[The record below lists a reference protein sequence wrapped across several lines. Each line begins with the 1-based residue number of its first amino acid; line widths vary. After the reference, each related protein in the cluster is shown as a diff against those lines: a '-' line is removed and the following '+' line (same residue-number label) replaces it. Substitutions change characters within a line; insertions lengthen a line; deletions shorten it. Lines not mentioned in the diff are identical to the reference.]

1 MNTLPPA
8 YRWLTTLAPLP
19 RMVSEALKLFGTVE
33 AAGAANSP
41 TIIGWADEVGG
52 KVEDVY
58 KADAIP
64 WCGLFMAV
72 VAKRAGKEVPTDP
85 LWALNWNKFGVRAG
99 QPCLGDV
106 LTFTRPSGGHV
117 GLYVGEDAT
126 AYHVLGGNQSDQVCF
141 TRIAKLRLS
150 GVRRPRYNVQPAT
163 VRPFILQGG
172 GQLSKN
178 EA

>member
-1 MNTLPPA
+1 MKSLPPA
-8 YRWLTTLAPLP
+8 YGWLTSLAQLP

-41 TIIGWADEVGG
+41 TIMGWADEVGG

-58 KADAIP
+58 KADSIP

-72 VAKRAGKEVPTDP
+72 VAKRAGKVVPVDP
-85 LWALNWNKFGVRAG
+85 LWALNWTKFGVAAG
-99 QPCLGDV
+99 QPMLGDV
-106 LTFTRPSGGHV
+106 LTFVRPGGGHV

-141 TRIAKLRLS
+141 IRISKSRLHR
-150 GVRRPRYNVQPAT
+150 VRRPVYQVQPAT
-163 VRPFILQGG
+163 VRPYILKGG
-172 GQLSKN
+172 GTLSQN